1 MEVIIGAVILFVFL
15 SLLFAFLL
23 GIFITKMRD
32 DIDIVWCVAATF
44 GLILNVG
51 LSIAAIQVYYEK
63 KEYLPT
69 KYEFKKKVIPVEED
83 NTIELDTIYTFRP
96 KVKFK

>member
-15 SLLFAFLL
+15 SLLFTFYQIYLL
-23 GIFITKMRD
+23 QKCVMILIQFG
-32 DIDIVWCVAATF
+32 VAATF

-51 LSIAAIQVYYEK
+51 LSIAAIQVYCEK
-63 KEYLPT
+63 KEYLPA

-96 KVKFK
+96 KVKSKG

>member
-1 MEVIIGAVILFVFL
+1 MGVIIGAVILFTFL
-15 SLLFAFLL
+15 SLLFAFLA

-32 DIDIVWCVAATF
+32 DTDIVWCVASIL

-69 KYEFKKKVIPVEED
+69 KYELKKKVIHIEED
-83 NTIELDTIYTFRP
+83 NTIKLDTVY
-96 KVKFK
+96 KFMCK